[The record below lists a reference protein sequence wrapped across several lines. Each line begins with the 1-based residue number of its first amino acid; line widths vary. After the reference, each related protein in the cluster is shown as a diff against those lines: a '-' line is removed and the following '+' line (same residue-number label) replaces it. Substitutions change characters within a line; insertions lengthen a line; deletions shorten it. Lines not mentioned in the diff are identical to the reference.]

1 MLYTGTGTVSQTG
14 NTSVVNFISMTATN
28 YVRNEDDIW
37 RLIKGCTPLGLI
49 TASNKTLLTFLYEIS
64 FYDFYQTP
72 FGLNVKFF

>member
-1 MLYTGTGTVSQTG
+1 MLYTVTVLKQGTPALF
-14 NTSVVNFISMTATN
+14 VNLISMTATN